1 MLYICM
7 SFAGSIPV
15 IACMLLWLIQGQ
27 SYDFYLGKKLLLMG
41 MIFYL
46 IPFQMVKYLL
56 PQQIVSLLSISTDID
71 VEQNL
76 SKVVAVKSVLS
87 PGDSIWIPKCL
98 SVLLLVWLLCILI
111 FAGYQIVKYRMD
123 IRKLMAQSERGRIVV
138 DGETMEVWLN
148 RNIHT
153 PYTVGFLKRS
163 IVLPKESPAH
173 PCFFMFYKH
182 EEQHKKNYD
191 SLMKLICIVI
201 ICVHWIN
208 PIAILLLFLYR
219 VTAEYICDA
228 EALNGHTD
236 EEKREYAKLLVELS
250 VEEEPLSAVWRN
262 NFSGAEKL
270 IRRRITY
277 MMKKNKTG
285 MLRRGIRIAATVLTV
300 FASAGTIMAYEPFE
314 SVDIESLESFEGTN
328 SGAFSDDDLVDDYNF
343 DIGDGIFVYENGTQA
358 TIMDDVSTYAL
369 CNHTMKSGY
378 YHMHKPDN
386 SGGCKVEVYYA
397 QKCTK
402 CGYLKLGSLFSTT
415 TYPVCPH

>member
-7 SFAGSIPV
+7 TFAGSIPV
-15 IACMLLWLIQGQ
+15 IACMLLWLIQGR
-27 SYDFYLGKKLLLMG
+27 SYDFYLGKKLLLTG

-46 IPFQMVKYLL
+46 IPFQMIKYLL

-87 PGDSIWIPKCL
+87 PGDSIWIPRCL
-98 SVLLLVWLLCILI
+98 SVFLSIWLLGILI
-111 FAGYQIVKYRMD
+111 FAVYQIVKYRMD
-123 IRKLMAQSERGRIVV
+123 IRKLMAQSERVQIVV
-138 DGETMEVWLN
+138 DGETAEVWLN
-148 RNIHT
+148 KNIHT

-163 IVLPKESPAH
+163 IILPENSLAH
-173 PCFFMFYKH
+173 PCFSMFYKH

-201 ICVHWIN
+201 ICIHWIN

-228 EALNGHTD
+228 EALNGQTD
-236 EEKREYAKLLVELS
+236 GKKKEYAKLLVELS
-250 VEEEPLSAVWRN
+250 AEEEPLSAVWRN
-262 NFSGAEKL
+262 NLSGAERL
-270 IRRRITY
+270 MRRRITY
-277 MMKKNKTG
+277 MMKKNKAG
-285 MLRRGIRIAATVLTV
+285 KLRRGIRIAATVLTV

-314 SVDIESLESFEGTN
+314 SLDVESVECLEGGNFGSFMDE
-328 SGAFSDDDLVDDYNF
+328 DLVDDFN
-343 DIGDGIFVYENGTQA
+343 ISDGIFIYEDGTLETNTDGA
-358 TIMDDVSTYAL
+358 STYAL

-378 YHMHKPDN
+378 YQVHKPNN

-415 TYPVCPH
+415 TYPVCPHE

>member
-173 PCFFMFYKH
+173 PCFSMFYKH

-314 SVDIESLESFEGTN
+314 SVDIESLESFEGGN
-328 SGAFSDDDLVDDYNF
+328 FGSFIDEDLVDDFN
-343 DIGDGIFVYENGTQA
+343 ISGGIFIYEDGTQD
-358 TIMDDVSTYAL
+358 TITDGASTYAL

-378 YHMHKPDN
+378 YQIHKPDN
-386 SGGCKVEVYYA
+386 SGGCRVEVYYA

-402 CGYLKLGSLFSTT
+402 CGYLKLGSLYRTEI
-415 TYPVCPH
+415 YPVCPHE